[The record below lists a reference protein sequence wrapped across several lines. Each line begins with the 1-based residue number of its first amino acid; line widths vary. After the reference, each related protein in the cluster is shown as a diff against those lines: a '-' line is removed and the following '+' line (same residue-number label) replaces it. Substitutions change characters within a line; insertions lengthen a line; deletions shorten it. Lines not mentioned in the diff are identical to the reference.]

1 MLPAPPHSYF
11 LTYVSGKPGQNSRG
25 LRRFSSQL
33 LSVFYATWHTWHT
46 TASSV
51 SASDSTC
58 PDPGPGGGT
67 LCPNLILLQ
76 CCRSQPVT
84 LASVRSV
91 KPETNASSLTGP
103 LSLALSN
110 QLPNHHVT
118 SKHSNLSSSFPSN
131 TTAAPVPH
139 LLSFGGRSL
148 TVPFTSTQAPLSHP
162 FQQQP
167 KLSFHL

>member
-1 MLPAPPHSYF
+1 MLPAPPHSYC

-25 LRRFSSQL
+25 LRHFSSQL
-33 LSVFYATWHTWHT
+33 PSVFYVS
-46 TASSV
+46 TANSV
-51 SASDSTC
+51 STSDSTC

-103 LSLALSN
+103 LSLALSD

-118 SKHSNLSSSFPSN
+118 SERSNLSSSFPSN
-131 TTAAPVPH
+131 TTAAPGPH

-148 TVPFTSTQAPLSHP
+148 TVPFTSTQAPLPHP

-167 KLSFHL
+167 K